1 MRGQMLDTSK
11 VIEIRWHG
19 RGGQGVVTSAELVAQ
34 AAIAEGKYAQ
44 AFPSFGPERRG
55 APVAAFVRISAKE
68 PIRVRSEIA
77 NPDVVVVFDARL
89 IETASVLAG
98 LKEKG
103 LLVLNT
109 DEPISEIEKRLDSQV
124 ELAVVDASKIAL
136 ETLGLP
142 IVNTTMVGALV
153 KATGVIKLDSLV
165 EPLRHRFGRIAERN
179 IDAMKRAF
187 SETLVKTKV

>member
-1 MRGQMLDTSK
+1 MLDTSK